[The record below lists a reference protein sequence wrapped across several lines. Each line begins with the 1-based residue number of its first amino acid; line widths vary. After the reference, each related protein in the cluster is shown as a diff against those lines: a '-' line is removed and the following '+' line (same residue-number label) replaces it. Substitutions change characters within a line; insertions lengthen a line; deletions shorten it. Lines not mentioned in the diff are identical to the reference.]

1 MDMFDM
7 AFELGA
13 NFRIINVQVQH
24 SIFSFANVQI
34 STCSMWCKIRAFHR

>member
-1 MDMFDM
+1 M

-24 SIFSFANVQI
+24 SIATKDFQIIHDVNVK
-34 STCSMWCKIRAFHR
+34 SKPF